1 MAGRRE
7 GLVIAGVSARAFAE
21 SAARAGYACWAVD
34 AFGDLDL
41 KALIPAIGLRR
52 DLGWSY
58 SATAAA
64 RVAREIGAT
73 AVAYVGNFENHPAAV
88 RRLAAGARLLG
99 NGPAALARAR
109 DPSALAAAVA
119 AAGER
124 VPTTLPPAQVARAD
138 PAREWLCKP
147 TRGGGG
153 SGVRPWAPG
162 EAIARGEV
170 VQERARGVL
179 ASMVFLADGARAQ
192 LLGLSHQL
200 AGEAE
205 LGGRGFRYCGSIYPL
220 EPPPEHAPWL
230 EERARALADAV
241 TAAFGLRGING
252 LDFVLRGDEL
262 LVLELNPRFPASAEL
277 IERAAGVSIF
287 AAHAA
292 ACAGELPP
300 RPPLPAA
307 GSWGKA
313 IVYARDDIVTG
324 DTKGWLDRPDLRDIP
339 FPGERIPAGAP
350 VCTVFARGATTA
362 DCRAALIAAARAI
375 EQELHVQPGPRD

>member
-1 MAGRRE
+1 M
-7 GLVIAGVSARAFAE
+7 IAGVCARAFAE
-21 SAARAGYACWAVD
+21 SVARAGYACWAVD

-52 DLGWSY
+52 DLGWRY

-64 RVAREIGAT
+64 RVARHIGAT
-73 AVAYVGNFENHPAAV
+73 DVAYVGNFENHPAAV

-99 NGPAALARAR
+99 NAPAVLARAR
-109 DPSALAAAVA
+109 DARALAAVVA
-119 AAGER
+119 GAGER
-124 VPTTLPPAQVARAD
+124 VPTTLPPARVAAAD

-147 TRGGGG
+147 ARGGGG
-153 SGVRPWAPG
+153 TGVRTWTPG
-162 EAIARGEV
+162 SAVASGEL

-179 ASMVFLADGARAQ
+179 GSLVFLADGARAR

-220 EPPPEHAPWL
+220 EPPPEHVPWL

-241 TAAFGLRGING
+241 TAAFGLRGVNG
-252 LDFVLRGDEL
+252 LDFVLHGDEL

-277 IERAAGVSIF
+277 MERATGLSIF

-292 ACAGELPP
+292 ACLGELPG
-300 RPPLPAA
+300 RIPAPGR

-313 IVYARDDIVTG
+313 ILYARAEHVMG
-324 DTKGWLDRPDLRDIP
+324 DTRAWLDRPDVRDVP
-339 FPGERIPAGAP
+339 FPGERIPAGSP
-350 VCTVFARGATTA
+350 ICTLFARGASTA
-362 DCRAALIAAARAI
+362 ECRARLLAAARDI
-375 EQELHVQPGPRD
+375 EQELHVDAGPTPS